1 MIRNF
6 VEMPFYKGATIA
18 ASIFFV
24 VAGIFKFLWALVSGE
39 VLADIIVKLGTSEFL
54 ISNFIGAIVYGI
66 VITFYYKWKAK
77 KYQR

>member
-6 VEMPFYKGATIA
+6 VEMPFYKGAVIA

-24 VAGIFKFLWALVSGE
+24 VAGAFKFIWDLVKGE
-39 VLADIIVKLGTSEFL
+39 AVTDVLAKITTSEFL

-66 VITFYYKWKAK
+66 VITFYFKWKAK

>member
-18 ASIFFV
+18 AGIFFV
-24 VAGIFKFLWALVSGE
+24 VAGIFKFIWALVSGE
-39 VLADIIVKLGTSEFL
+39 VLADIISKLGTSEFL

>member
-24 VAGIFKFLWALVSGE
+24 VAGAFKFIWALFSGE
-39 VLADIIVKLGTSEFL
+39 SLADITAKLSTSEFL
-54 ISNFIGAIVYGI
+54 ISNFIGAVVYGI
-66 VITFYYKWKAK
+66 IITFYYKKKKK

>member
-18 ASIFFV
+18 GLLFFIV
-24 VAGIFKFLWALVSGE
+24 VAAFKYFYALFSGE
-39 VLADIIVKLGTSEFL
+39 AVADIVAKMATIDFL
-54 ISNFIGAIVYGI
+54 ISNLVGAVVYGI

-77 KYQR
+77 KYQK

>member
-6 VEMPFYKGATIA
+6 VEMPFYKGAIIA
-18 ASIFFV
+18 ASLFFV
-24 VAGIFKFLWALVSGE
+24 VAGAFKFIWNLLSGE
-39 VLADIIVKLGTSEFL
+39 AFTDVVTRMGTADFL

>member
-24 VAGIFKFLWALVSGE
+24 VAAAFKFIWAMVSGE
-39 VLADIIVKLGTSEFL
+39 AIADVTAKMTTADFL

-77 KYQR
+77 KYKR